1 MSMTVVIIY
10 MFYLQKI
17 NSLYNIEKIL
27 LEKILKKIILIFIF
41 ILTLSSCAAKVN
53 LIEDS
58 FYGKKFYQTDYV
70 SITFWSA
77 TLRFRLRNISG
88 TDNIVLE
95 AQYITDSSFNITEK
109 SKIVLKFSDDTFL
122 DLYYTSLI
130 PKTDTEVIYGT
141 SIYFMDTAYVDRT
154 YSIQAENKITNM
166 KTITDIRV
174 ETAEGFKNFK
184 VKESAANDIIRL
196 YNEIKEL
203 LSK

>member
-1 MSMTVVIIY
+1 M
-10 MFYLQKI
+10 
-17 NSLYNIEKIL
+17 
-27 LEKILKKIILIFIF
+27 KKIILLFIF

-58 FYGKKFYQTDYV
+58 FYGTKFYQTDYV

-77 TLRFRLRNISG
+77 TVKFRLKNIGG

-95 AQYITDSSFNITEK
+95 AQYITDGSFNITEK
-109 SKIVLKFSDDTFL
+109 SKVVLKFSDGTFL
-122 DLYYTSLI
+122 NLYYTSLM

-154 YSIQAENKITNM
+154 YSIQAENKVTEM

-174 ETAEGFKNFK
+174 ETADGFKNFK
-184 VKESAANDIIRL
+184 VKESAANDLMRL
-196 YNEIKEL
+196 YNEMQDL
-203 LSK
+203 LQQKQ